1 MKLYLAPGACSLSPH
16 ITLREAGATFEI
28 ERVDLSAKRTASG
41 GDFHAI
47 NPKGYVPA
55 LELETGEVLTEG
67 SAIIQF
73 IADNAPAA
81 ALAPQNGTIQRARM
95 QEHLNYIASE
105 LHKAFSPLFNASAS
119 KEARDAAPAH
129 VASKLGHF
137 ERILS
142 DGRSFLLGERFSVA
156 DGYLFAVARW
166 TGPTGIGLDRWPH
179 LAAYMDRVEGR
190 PAVQAAL
197 AAEAA

>member
-1 MKLYLAPGACSLSPH
+1 MKLYFAPGACSLSPH
-16 ITLREAGATFEI
+16 IALREAGAQFEL
-28 ERVDLSAKRTASG
+28 ERVDLATKKTG
-41 GDFHAI
+41 KGDDFSAI
-47 NPKGYVPA
+47 NSKGYVPA

-67 SAIIQF
+67 AAVIQF
-73 IADNAPAA
+73 IADRNPLA
-81 ALAPQNGTIQRARM
+81 ALAPENGTVARARM

-105 LHKAFSPLFNASAS
+105 LHKAFSPLFTTSAS
-119 KEARDAAPAH
+119 QEAKDAAPGN
-129 VASKLGHF
+129 VAGKLDHF

-142 DGRSFLLGERFSVA
+142 DGRNFLLGDGFSVA

-166 TGPTGIGLDRWPH
+166 TGPTGIGLQRWPH
-179 LAAYMDRVEGR
+179 LAAYMARIEAR